1 MTTSVHDLSK
11 LRLDRDTPPGVRRAF
26 RRSLIL
32 AAVAAGLITAVV
44 LVVRRGS
51 AVLVQTVVVT
61 PLDAAAG
68 TAGGGGATAVTA
80 NGYVVARTRASVS
93 SKVPGRLAYLAVS
106 EGSDVKSGDVIA
118 RLDNADY
125 EAQVTQAQA
134 GVANARAQLIE
145 AQAERDQLQRE
156 ARRIQDIRA
165 QNAQLVSQQDVD
177 ASESRAAQADAR
189 ARAAAARIEAAE
201 AAQRFAQAS
210 LENTLIRAPFSGTV
224 LRKEAEVGEVVA
236 PSVGGGLT
244 RGAVVTMADLRTL
257 EVEVDVNEAYIARVH
272 HGQPAKITLDAYPD
286 TAFGG
291 QVRQVVPTADRQ
303 RATVQVKVSIL
314 DHDPRILPEMGARVD
329 FLEPERPAT
338 ARGAAPPAPLRIR
351 VPAGAVRER
360 DGQSVVWLVRNGRL
374 EPRVVQ
380 AGPVSGEFREIRSGL
395 SGGELLLVGGVE
407 TPRAGLRVQATP
419 VTPRP

>member
-1 MTTSVHDLSK
+1 LH
-11 LRLDRDTPPGVRRAF
+11 LDRDTPPGVRRAF

-32 AAVAAGLITAVV
+32 AAVAAGLIAAAV

-51 AVLVQTVVVT
+51 AVPVQTVVVT
-61 PLDAAAG
+61 PLDAGAGAA
-68 TAGGGGATAVTA
+68 GGATAVTA

-118 RLDNADY
+118 RL
-125 EAQVTQAQA
+125 
-134 GVANARAQLIE
+134 
-145 AQAERDQLQRE
+145 
-156 ARRIQDIRA
+156 
-165 QNAQLVSQQDVD
+165 
-177 ASESRAAQADAR
+177 
-189 ARAAAARIEAAE
+189 EAAE
-201 AAQRFAQAS
+201 AALRFAQAS

-286 TAFGG
+286 TSFGG

-329 FLEPERPAT
+329 FLEPERPAA
-338 ARGAAPPAPLRIR
+338 ARGAAPTTPLRIR

-360 DGQSVVWLVRNGRL
+360 DGQTVVWLVRNGRL

-395 SGGELLLVGGVE
+395 SGGELVLVGGVE
-407 TPRAGLRVQATP
+407 TPRTGLRVQAT
-419 VTPRP
+419 TP

>member
-1 MTTSVHDLSK
+1 MNRVRGVNTCTNTRRRGARVKPWRAVAALLHSPGAMTTSVHDLGK
-11 LRLDRDTPPGVRRAF
+11 LRLDRDTPPGVRRAL

-32 AAVAAGLITAVV
+32 AAVAAGLIAAVV

-51 AVLVQTVVVT
+51 AGAVQTVVVT
-61 PLDAAAG
+61 PLDAGAGAA
-68 TAGGGGATAVTA
+68 GGATAVTA

-156 ARRIQDIRA
+156 AQRVQEIRA

-201 AAQRFAQAS
+201 AALRFAQAS

-244 RGAVVTMADLRTL
+244 RGAVVP
-257 EVEVDVNEAYIARVH
+257 
-272 HGQPAKITLDAYPD
+272 QPPR
-286 TAFGG
+286 GG
-291 QVRQVVPTADRQ
+291 SAC
-303 RATVQVKVSIL
+303 
-314 DHDPRILPEMGARVD
+314 
-329 FLEPERPAT
+329 RPAPCASGTGRRWCGWCGT
-338 ARGAAPPAPLRIR
+338 AGSSPASSRRAP
-351 VPAGAVRER
+351 
-360 DGQSVVWLVRNGRL
+360 
-374 EPRVVQ
+374 
-380 AGPVSGEFREIRSGL
+380 
-395 SGGELLLVGGVE
+395 
-407 TPRAGLRVQATP
+407 
-419 VTPRP
+419 

>member
-1 MTTSVHDLSK
+1 RRERPRQTRGRGGEIGREVELRHRSDEDDCHVRQACGDESGTRSQGPHEIRRGDGRVKPWRAVAALLHSPGPMTTSVHDLGK

-32 AAVAAGLITAVV
+32 AAVAAGLIAAVV
-44 LVVRRGS
+44 LVVRRGA
-51 AVLVQTVVVT
+51 AVPVQTVVVT
-61 PLDAAAG
+61 PLDAAGGA
-68 TAGGGGATAVTA
+68 AGGGATAVTA

-106 EGSDVKSGDVIA
+106 EGSEVKSGDVIA

-125 EAQVTQAQA
+125 GAQVTQAQA

-145 AQAERDQLQRE
+145 AQADRDQMQRE
-156 ARRIQDIRA
+156 ARRVQDIRA

-272 HGQPAKITLDAYPD
+272 HGQPARITLDAYPD
-286 TAFGG
+286 TSFGG

-314 DHDPRILPEMGARVD
+314 DHDPR
-329 FLEPERPAT
+329 
-338 ARGAAPPAPLRIR
+338 
-351 VPAGAVRER
+351 
-360 DGQSVVWLVRNGRL
+360 
-374 EPRVVQ
+374 
-380 AGPVSGEFREIRSGL
+380 
-395 SGGELLLVGGVE
+395 
-407 TPRAGLRVQATP
+407 
-419 VTPRP
+419 

>member
-1 MTTSVHDLSK
+1 MNRVRGVNTCTNTRRRGARVKPWRAVAALLHSPGSMTTSVHDLGK

-32 AAVAAGLITAVV
+32 AAVAAGLIAAAV

-51 AVLVQTVVVT
+51 AGAVQTVVVT
-61 PLDAAAG
+61 PLDAGAGAA
-68 TAGGGGATAVTA
+68 GGATAVTA

-156 ARRIQDIRA
+156 AQRVQEIRA

-201 AAQRFAQAS
+201 AALRFAQAS

-244 RGAVVTMADLRTL
+244 RGAVVTMADLKSL
-257 EVEVDVNEAYIARVH
+257 EVEVDVNEAYIARLRG
-272 HGQPAKITLDAYPD
+272 GQSARITLDAYPD
-286 TAFGG
+286 TSFAGH
-291 QVRQVVPTADRQ
+291 VRQVVPTADRQ
-303 RATVQVKVSIL
+303 RATVQVKVAI
-314 DHDPRILPEMGARVD
+314 DHPNSQVLPEMGARVD
-329 FLEPERPAT
+329 FLEPEARLAGAPVAAAT
-338 ARGAAPPAPLRIR
+338 PRIR
-351 VPAGAVRER
+351 VPAAAVYEEGGHSIVWVVR
-360 DGQSVVWLVRNGRL
+360 DGR
-374 EPRVVQ
+374 
-380 AGPVSGEFREIRSGL
+380 
-395 SGGELLLVGGVE
+395 
-407 TPRAGLRVQATP
+407 
-419 VTPRP
+419 